1 MDEARG
7 VTPAPTK
14 RQEAGKK
21 KKRKQVRRSV
31 KVLIKGEFSNEEI
44 DAF

>member
-7 VTPAPTK
+7 VTPAPTE

-21 KKRKQVRRSV
+21 RASPEVNESSDKR
-31 KVLIKGEFSNEEI
+31 EFSNEEI
-44 DAF
+44 DVF